1 MYIYIYKNVGEAACT
16 STDAKESYV
25 SSTYAI
31 QTLTGMTK
39 DACVEACC
47 SNTNCY
53 AVLIYRSS
61 GTCYL
66 RSTFPSGAVS
76 SSSSYYLYYLVRDSV
91 SNYLDVRKYGNSDC
105 SSSVT
110 TYWSYAIDSCVPYLE
125 LVYTEHAYHL
135 YELES
140 STSLSDFTV
149 RHLVWF
155 EAPGCTA
162 PENEWTTPD
171 INETQGSSNCYDYY
185 RNYEVGSTPRD
196 IPVTS
201 VTTEDNYQP
210 QYVIWRKYANTC
222 DEGPPSRVSYSV
234 GQCHEEET
242 LRDSFKFESTGTHPA
257 EGYQMEVSWWDSS
270 TTCAGSPSSQ
280 FNITWGCRTNNPG
293 SGYFTFSSTSLSSTC
308 SATTT
313 TGVSQSV
320 STSYSITSYS
330 YTNWDSCFSSCC
342 SRSDCY
348 AFMLS
353 SSRCYILRQFSSG
366 ATASSTTYTL
376 YYMVR
381 DGKSKPGAF
390 LDTRVYNSE
399 GCGGSVTDY
408 ISYPIESCI
417 PYKYLAYHS
426 NAYQMFQVD
435 SYTSTRSFVLRHL
448 VWFEAPGCTAPESD
462 WDTPDINTTRN
473 SNSCYKNYT
482 FYELKHAPRDVPI
495 TAVSTQDNYEPQY
508 VIWRKYADTCSGG
521 PPKRVSYSVGQCH
534 EEETLRDSFKFESTG
549 THPAEGYQME
559 VSWWDSSTT
568 CGGSPSSQFNI
579 TWGCRTNNPGSG
591 YFTFSSTSLSSTC
604 SATTTT
610 GVSQSVSTSYSITSY
625 SYTNWDSCF
634 SSCCSRSDC
643 YAFMLSS
650 SRCYILRQFSSGVTA
665 SSTTYTLYY
674 IVRDAKSKPGAFLD
688 TRVYNSEGCGG
699 SVTDYISYPIE
710 SCVPYKYLVYHSNA
724 YQMFQVDSYTSTRS
738 FVLRHLVWF
747 EAPGCTAPESDWD
760 TPDINT
766 TRNSDSCY
774 KNYTF
779 YELKHAPRD
788 VPIMAVL
795 TQDNYEPQYVI
806 WRKYADTCSGGP
818 PKRVSYSVGQC
829 HEEETLRDSFKFES
843 TETHP
848 AEGYQMEVSWW
859 DSSTTCGGSPS
870 SQFNITWGCRTNNPG
885 SGYFTF
891 SSTSLSSTCS
901 ATTTTGV
908 SQSVS
913 TSYSITS
920 YSYTSWD
927 SCFSSCCSRSD
938 CYAFM
943 LSSSRCYI
951 LRQFSSS
958 ATSSSTTYTLYYM
971 VRDAKSKPGAFLD
984 TRVYNSEGCGGSVT
998 DYISYPIESCV
1009 PYKYLA
1015 YHNNAYQMFRIDSYT
1030 STRSFVLRHLVWFEA
1045 PGCTAPESDWDTPD
1059 INTTHN
1065 SDSCYKNYTFYE
1077 LKHAPRDVPITAVST
1092 QDNYEPQYVIWRKYA
1107 NTCSGGPPKRV
1118 SYSIGQCHKEE
1129 TLRDSFKFESTG
1141 THPAE
1146 GYQMEV
1152 SWWGS
1157 STTCGGSPSS
1167 RFNITW
1173 GCRTNNP
1180 GSGYFTFSSTS
1191 LSSTCS
1197 ATTTTGV
1204 SQSVSTTYS
1213 ITSYSYT
1220 SWDSCFSSCC
1230 SRSDCYAF
1238 MLSSS
1243 RCYILRQFSS
1253 GVTSSSTT
1261 YTLYYMVRDAK
1272 SKPGAFLDTRVYNSE
1287 GCGGSVTD
1295 YISYPIESCVP
1306 YKYLA
1311 YHNNAYQMFQVDS
1324 YTSTRSFVLRHLVWF
1339 KAPGCTAPESDWDTP
1354 DINTTHNSDSCYK
1367 NYTFYELKHAPRDV
1381 PITAVSTQDNY
1392 EPQYVIWRKYA
1403 NTCSGGPPKRVS
1415 YSIGQCHKEE
1425 TLRDSF
1431 KFESTGTHPAEGY
1444 QMEVSWWG
1452 SSTTCGGSPSSRFN
1466 ITWGCR
1472 TNNPGSGYF
1481 TFSSTS
1487 LSSTCSAT
1495 TTTGV
1500 SQSVST
1506 TYSITSYSYTSWDS
1520 CFSSC
1525 CSRSD
1530 CYAFMLSSS
1539 RCYILRQFS
1548 SGATSSSTTYTLYY
1562 MVRDG
1567 KSKPGAFLDTRVYNS
1582 EGCGGSVTDYISYPI
1597 ESCVPYKYLAYH
1609 NNAYQMFRIDSYTST
1624 RSFVL
1629 RHLVW
1634 FEAPGCTAP
1643 ESDWDTPDINTTRNS
1658 DSCYKNY
1665 TFYELKHAPRDVP
1678 ITAVSTQDNY
1688 EPQYVIWRKYGETC
1702 SGGPPKR
1709 VAYNV
1714 SQCHE
1719 EETLRDSF
1727 KFESTGTHPA
1737 EGYQMEVSW
1746 WDSSTTCAGSP
1757 SSQFNITWGCRST
1770 YPGSGYFTFSST
1782 GLSST
1787 CSATTT
1793 TGVSQSVSTSTYSF
1807 RTYSY
1812 TTWDSCYSICCSWS
1826 NCHAFMLSSSRC
1838 YVLNYFLPSVP
1849 STSTT
1854 YTLYYMV
1861 RDGKSKPGVFL
1872 DTRVYNS
1879 EGCGGSVT
1887 DYISYPIESCVPYKY
1902 LAYHEHAYQ
1911 MFRVDSYTST
1921 RSFVLRHL
1929 VWFEAPGCTAPESDW
1944 DTPDINTTRNSD
1956 SCYKN
1961 YTFYELKHAPRDI
1974 PITAVSTQDNYE
1986 PQYVIWR
1993 KYGETC
1999 SGGPPKRVAYNVS
2012 QCHEEEAL
2020 RHSFKF
2026 ESTGTHPAEGYQ
2038 MEVSWWDSSATCAGS
2053 PSSQFNITWGC
2064 RSTNPGSG
2072 YFTFS
2077 STGLSSTCSA
2087 TTTTGVFQYV
2097 STSTYSFRTYSYTT
2111 WDSCYSICCSWSNC
2125 HAFMLS
2131 SSRCYVLNY
2140 FSPSVPS
2147 SSTTYTLY
2155 YMVRDGKSKPGVF
2168 LDTRVYNSEGC
2179 GGSVTDYISYPIES
2193 CVPYKYLAYHEHA
2206 YQMFR
2211 VDSYTSTRSFVLRH
2225 LVWFEAPGCTAPESD
2240 WDTPD
2245 INTTRNSDSC
2255 YKNYTF
2261 YELKHAPRDIPITA
2275 VSTQDNYE
2283 PQYVIWRKY
2292 GETCSGGPP
2301 KRVAYN
2307 VSQCHEEETLRDSFK
2322 FESTETHPAEGYQM
2336 EVSWWDS
2343 STTCAGSPSS
2353 RFNITWGC
2361 RSTYPGSGYFTFSST
2376 GLSSTCS
2383 ATTTTGVFQYVSTS
2397 TYSFRTYSYTT
2408 WDSCYSICCSWS
2420 NCHAFMLS
2428 SSRCY
2433 VLNYFSPSVPIT
2445 STTYTLYYMV
2455 RDGSATPRRY
2465 VDTRIYSSSSCSGS
2479 ISSYNSLPLG
2489 YCTRYTYLEYTDH
2502 TYQMLYLDSYTDQN
2516 NYVLRHLVWYDAP
2529 GCTVDESQW
2538 DAADI
2543 NTTRRSGDCFQ
2554 DYNFWTVKYAPY
2566 SRNVGSVVT
2575 GADNFIPSYVNHR
2588 KYSTPCSSTVTE
2600 QVSYQLGYCYEGNGG
2615 SFTIQRT
2622 VNHPTSGYQMKV
2634 RIWSGSTICS
2644 GDPSEIFNLVW
2655 GCRVATSF
2663 SGSFTFTSS
2672 ASYTVP
2678 QGFELSSST
2687 SLMTSTMSIS
2697 SFIPPPT
2704 SVMSS
2709 SSSISLSS
2717 PLLSS
2722 STISSSMTSAV
2733 SASSTRSLSSLGS
2746 SSSVE
2751 PTLSVELSPLVE
2763 TSTPIQLSSSYGSLS
2778 SYVPSSSIELSLF
2791 VEPSLSIELSSP
2803 IGMSSYAGRSSSA
2816 EVPSTTDLS
2825 SPVEPSLSVGLSSS
2839 IRTSSYA
2846 GLSSS
2851 AVVSSAIELSS
2862 PIETSLSIE
2871 LSLSIGTLP
2880 YAGPLSS
2887 AEVSST
2893 ELSSPVEPSLSID
2906 LSLPIGTLS
2915 YAGPSSSAEVSSTI
2929 ELSSPVEPSL
2939 SIDLSSPIGM
2949 LSYVGRSSS
2958 AEVSSTIE
2966 LSSPVESPLSVELSS
2981 PIGTSYAS
2989 TSSSAKV
2996 SSTIELLSPVESPSS
3011 VVPSSSVGP
3020 SSSVALSFSA
3030 EQSSFFAPSS
3040 LGGPSLSATPSS
3052 IFVKQSS
3059 FHVPSLLV
3067 GSSSYA
3073 IPSSSKEPSLSVE
3086 PSSSIRQSSVRP
3098 SSTVEPFSTVK
3109 LSLPQTSV
3117 IQSVSTTTSS
3127 LSTTS
3132 TYPET
3137 SSAPLLT
3144 TTSSTPTSSVLPMT
3158 PSCGPIPDSTPL
3170 SQPVCPGTMATS
3182 GLNVIVLQSAQY
3194 QLKHLTGVTKEQ
3206 CFTVCC
3212 SDDDCYSFT
3221 RSLTSNECWFHRK
3234 HPLTAVQS
3242 SDHHTTF
3249 YMVRDSPG
3257 PYLDTWVYS
3266 GEGCTSLPSY
3276 TSYSLDTCI
3285 PYRGL
3290 DYQEHSYQVFQLDCY
3305 TDSGFTLRHLVWYE
3319 APGCT
3324 VPKNQWLLPNVN
3336 VSVNSSSCYGNVRF
3350 WSVKDQPRDI
3360 PVEAVTKVDSFIPTY
3375 VNYVKY
3381 SSCSSTNV
3389 ISQVSYKTG
3398 VCYSEDGDSFAY
3410 EQTTSNPSSGYQMK
3424 VRWWSGTRSC
3434 SGSPSQ
3440 MFDVVWGCQMTSV
3453 LTGVFSF
3460 TDSALFAIPGESI
3473 SVAPTTTST
3482 PPTYPPP
3489 SAEDQS
3495 STIIAVGVSVPI
3507 VIIVVVVLA
3516 VVAIVA
3522 MVIFRVKKAKSVNL
3536 VDNLTDFPECKLD
3549 MFGNGGE
3556 PNTVTIRNPLNTHD
3570 ADNMDTIYI

>member
-1 MYIYIYKNVGEAACT
+1 MCVYLYKNVGEAACT
-16 STDAKESYV
+16 STDAKTSYV
-25 SSTYAI
+25 SSTYSI
-31 QTLTGMTK
+31 QTLSGMTK
-39 DACVEACC
+39 DDCVEACC

-66 RSTFPSGAVS
+66 RSTFPSSAVS

-105 SSSVT
+105 SGSVT
-110 TYWSYAIDSCVPYLE
+110 TYRSYAIDSCVPYLE
-125 LVYTEHAYHL
+125 LAYTEHAYHL

-140 STSLSDFTV
+140 STSSSDFTV

-162 PENEWTTPD
+162 AENEWTTPD
-171 INETQGSSNCYDYY
+171 INETQGSSDCYDYY

-196 IPVTS
+196 IPVTG

-242 LRDSFKFESTGTHPA
+242 LRDSFKFESTGTHPT

-270 TTCAGSPSSQ
+270 TTCGGSPSSQ
-280 FNITWGCRTNNPG
+280 FNITWGCRSTYPG

-330 YTNWDSCFSSCC
+330 YTSWDSCFSSCC

-353 SSRCYILRQFSSG
+353 SSRCYILRQFSSSV
-366 ATASSTTYTL
+366 TSSSTTYTL
-376 YYMVR
+376 YYM
-381 DGKSKPGAF
+381 
-390 LDTRVYNSE
+390 
-399 GCGGSVTDY
+399 
-408 ISYPIESCI
+408 
-417 PYKYLAYHS
+417 
-426 NAYQMFQVD
+426 
-435 SYTSTRSFVLRHL
+435 
-448 VWFEAPGCTAPESD
+448 
-462 WDTPDINTTRN
+462 
-473 SNSCYKNYT
+473 
-482 FYELKHAPRDVPI
+482 
-495 TAVSTQDNYEPQY
+495 
-508 VIWRKYADTCSGG
+508 
-521 PPKRVSYSVGQCH
+521 
-534 EEETLRDSFKFESTG
+534 
-549 THPAEGYQME
+549 
-559 VSWWDSSTT
+559 
-568 CGGSPSSQFNI
+568 
-579 TWGCRTNNPGSG
+579 
-591 YFTFSSTSLSSTC
+591 
-604 SATTTT
+604 
-610 GVSQSVSTSYSITSY
+610 
-625 SYTNWDSCF
+625 
-634 SSCCSRSDC
+634 
-643 YAFMLSS
+643 
-650 SRCYILRQFSSGVTA
+650 
-665 SSTTYTLYY
+665 
-674 IVRDAKSKPGAFLD
+674 VRDAKSKPGAFLD

-710 SCVPYKYLVYHSNA
+710 SCVPYKYLAYHNNA

-788 VPIMAVL
+788 IPITAVS

-818 PKRVSYSVGQC
+818 PRRVSYSVGQC

-843 TETHP
+843 TGTHP

-870 SQFNITWGCRTNNPG
+870 SQFNITWGCRSTYPGSGYFTFSSTSLSSTCSATTTTGVSQSVSTSYSITSYSYTSWDSCFSSCCSRSDCYAFMLSSSRCYILWQFSSSVTSSSTTYTLYYMVRDAKSKPGAFLDTRVYNSEGCGGSVIDYISYPIESCVPYKYLAYHNNAYQMFQVDLYTSTRSFVLRHLVWFEAPGCTAPESDWDTPDINTTRNSDSCYKNYTFYELKHAPRDIPITAVSTQDNYEPQYVIWRKYADTCSGGPPRRVSYSVGQCHEEETLRDSFKFESTGTHPAEGYQMEVSWWDSSTTCVGSPSSQFNITWGCRSTYPG

-984 TRVYNSEGCGGSVT
+984 TRVYNSEGCGGSVI

-1015 YHNNAYQMFRIDSYT
+1015 YHNNAYQMFQVDSYT
-1030 STRSFVLRHLVWFEA
+1030 STRNFVLRHLVWFEA

-1059 INTTHN
+1059 INMTRN

-1077 LKHAPRDVPITAVST
+1077 LKHAPRDIPITAVST

-1107 NTCSGGPPKRV
+1107 DTCSGGPPKRV
-1118 SYSIGQCHKEE
+1118 SYSVGQCHEEE

-1152 SWWGS
+1152 SWWDS

-1167 RFNITW
+1167 QFNITW
-1173 GCRTNNP
+1173 GCRSTNP

-1191 LSSTCS
+1191 LSSSCS

-1204 SQSVSTTYS
+1204 SQSVSTSYS

-1253 GVTSSSTT
+1253 S
-1261 YTLYYMVRDAK
+1261 
-1272 SKPGAFLDTRVYNSE
+1272 
-1287 GCGGSVTD
+1287 
-1295 YISYPIESCVP
+1295 
-1306 YKYLA
+1306 
-1311 YHNNAYQMFQVDS
+1311 
-1324 YTSTRSFVLRHLVWF
+1324 
-1339 KAPGCTAPESDWDTP
+1339 
-1354 DINTTHNSDSCYK
+1354 
-1367 NYTFYELKHAPRDV
+1367 
-1381 PITAVSTQDNY
+1381 
-1392 EPQYVIWRKYA
+1392 
-1403 NTCSGGPPKRVS
+1403 
-1415 YSIGQCHKEE
+1415 
-1425 TLRDSF
+1425 
-1431 KFESTGTHPAEGY
+1431 
-1444 QMEVSWWG
+1444 
-1452 SSTTCGGSPSSRFN
+1452 
-1466 ITWGCR
+1466 
-1472 TNNPGSGYF
+1472 
-1481 TFSSTS
+1481 
-1487 LSSTCSAT
+1487 
-1495 TTTGV
+1495 
-1500 SQSVST
+1500 
-1506 TYSITSYSYTSWDS
+1506 
-1520 CFSSC
+1520 
-1525 CSRSD
+1525 
-1530 CYAFMLSSS
+1530 
-1539 RCYILRQFS
+1539 
-1548 SGATSSSTTYTLYY
+1548 ATSSSTTYTLYY

-1609 NNAYQMFRIDSYTST
+1609 NNAYQMF
-1624 RSFVL
+1624 
-1629 RHLVW
+1629 
-1634 FEAPGCTAP
+1634 
-1643 ESDWDTPDINTTRNS
+1643 
-1658 DSCYKNY
+1658 
-1665 TFYELKHAPRDVP
+1665 
-1678 ITAVSTQDNY
+1678 Q
-1688 EPQYVIWRKYGETC
+1688 
-1702 SGGPPKR
+1702 
-1709 VAYNV
+1709 
-1714 SQCHE
+1714 
-1719 EETLRDSF
+1719 
-1727 KFESTGTHPA
+1727 
-1737 EGYQMEVSW
+1737 
-1746 WDSSTTCAGSP
+1746 
-1757 SSQFNITWGCRST
+1757 
-1770 YPGSGYFTFSST
+1770 
-1782 GLSST
+1782 
-1787 CSATTT
+1787 
-1793 TGVSQSVSTSTYSF
+1793 
-1807 RTYSY
+1807 
-1812 TTWDSCYSICCSWS
+1812 
-1826 NCHAFMLSSSRC
+1826 
-1838 YVLNYFLPSVP
+1838 
-1849 STSTT
+1849 
-1854 YTLYYMV
+1854 
-1861 RDGKSKPGVFL
+1861 
-1872 DTRVYNS
+1872 
-1879 EGCGGSVT
+1879 
-1887 DYISYPIESCVPYKY
+1887 
-1902 LAYHEHAYQ
+1902 
-1911 MFRVDSYTST
+1911 VDSYTST

-1999 SGGPPKRVAYNVS
+1999 SGGPPKRVSYNVS
-2012 QCHEEEAL
+2012 QCHKEETL
-2020 RHSFKF
+2020 RDSFKF

-2038 MEVSWWDSSATCAGS
+2038 MEVSWWDSSTTCDGS

-2064 RSTNPGSG
+2064 RSTYPGSG

-2077 STGLSSTCSA
+2077 STSLSSSCSA
-2087 TTTTGVFQYV
+2087 TTTTGVSQSV
-2097 STSTYSFRTYSYTT
+2097 STSYSITSYSYTS
-2111 WDSCYSICCSWSNC
+2111 WDSCFSSCCSRSNC
-2125 HAFMLS
+2125 YAFMLS
-2131 SSRCYVLNY
+2131 SSRCYILRQ
-2140 FSPSVPS
+2140 FSSSATS

-2155 YMVRDGKSKPGVF
+2155 YMVRDGKSKPGAF

-2193 CVPYKYLAYHEHA
+2193 CVPYKYLAYHNNA
-2206 YQMFR
+2206 YQMFQ

-2301 KRVAYN
+2301 KRVSYNVSQCHKEETLRDSFKFESTGTHPAEGYQMEVSWWDSSTTCGGSPSSQFNITWGCRSTNPGSGYFTFSSTGLSSTCSATSTTGVFQYVSISTYSFRTYSYTTWDSCYSICCSWSNCHAFMLSSSRCYVLYYFSPSVPTSSTTYTLYYMVRDGKSKPGVFLDTRVYNSEGCGGSVTDYISYPIESCIPYKYLAYHEHAYQMFRVDSYTSTRSFVLRHLVWFEAPGCTAPESYWDTPDINTTRNSDSCYKNYTFYELRHAPRDIPITAISTQDNYEPQYVIWRKYGETCSGGPPSRVAYN

-2322 FESTETHPAEGYQM
+2322 FESTGTHPTEGYQM

-2343 STTCAGSPSS
+2343 STTCGGSPSS
-2353 RFNITWGC
+2353 QFNITWGC
-2361 RSTYPGSGYFTFSST
+2361 RSTNPGSGYFTFSST
-2376 GLSSTCS
+2376 SLSSTCSATTTTGVFQYVSISTYSFRTYSYTTWDSCYSTCCSWSNCHAFMLSSSRCYVLLYFSPSVPTSSTTYTLYYMVRDGKSKPGVFLDTRVYNSEGCGGSVTDYISYPIESCVPYKYLAYHEHAYQMFQVDSYTSTRSFVLRHLVWFEAPGCTAPESDWDTPDINMTRNSDSCYKNYTFYELRHAPRDIPITAVSTQDNYEPQYVIWRKYGETCSGGPPKRVSYSVGQCHEEETLRDSFKFESTGTHPTEGYQMEVSWWDSSTTCGGSPSSQFNITWGCRSTNPGRGDFTFSSAGLSSTCS
-2383 ATTTTGVFQYVSTS
+2383 ATTTTGVFQYVSIS

-2408 WDSCYSICCSWS
+2408 WDSCYSTCCSWS

-2455 RDGSATPRRY
+2455 RDGSATPRGF

-2479 ISSYNSLPLG
+2479 ISSYTSLPLG
-2489 YCTRYTYLEYTDH
+2489 HCTRYTYLEYTDH
-2502 TYQMLYLDSYTDQN
+2502 TYQMLYLDSYTDRS

-2529 GCTVDESQW
+2529 GCTVNESQW
-2538 DAADI
+2538 DTADI

-2566 SRNVGSVVT
+2566 SRSVGSVVT
-2575 GADNFIPSYVNHR
+2575 GADNFVPSYVNHR

-2634 RIWSGSTICS
+2634 RIWSGSTVCS

-2678 QGFELSSST
+2678 QGFEFST
-2687 SLMTSTMSIS
+2687 STSSMTSTMSMS
-2697 SFIPPPT
+2697 SSIPPTT
-2704 SVMSS
+2704 SVMFS
-2709 SSSISLSS
+2709 SSSISSFS

-2722 STISSSMTSAV
+2722 STVLSSMTSAV
-2733 SASSTRSLSSLGS
+2733 SSSSIRSLSSLGP
-2746 SSSVE
+2746 SSSVK
-2751 PTLSVELSPLVE
+2751 PTLSVKLSSLVE
-2763 TSTPIQLSSSYGSLS
+2763 MSMPIQLSSSYRSSS
-2778 SYVPSSSIELSLF
+2778 SYVPSSSIEFSMF
-2791 VEPSLSIELSSP
+2791 VEPSLSIELPSS
-2803 IGMSSYAGRSSSA
+2803 IRLSSYAGPASSA
-2816 EVPSTTDLS
+2816 EVSSTDLS
-2825 SPVEPSLSVGLSSS
+2825 SPVEPSLSIELSSS
-2839 IRTSSYA
+2839 I
-2846 GLSSS
+2846 GM
-2851 AVVSSAIELSS
+2851 
-2862 PIETSLSIE
+2862 P
-2871 LSLSIGTLP
+2871 
-2880 YAGPLSS
+2880 
-2887 AEVSST
+2887 
-2893 ELSSPVEPSLSID
+2893 
-2906 LSLPIGTLS
+2906 S

-2929 ELSSPVEPSL
+2929 ELTSPVEPS
-2939 SIDLSSPIGM
+2939 
-2949 LSYVGRSSS
+2949 
-2958 AEVSSTIE
+2958 
-2966 LSSPVESPLSVELSS
+2966 LSVELSS
-2981 PIGTSYAS
+2981 PIEMSYADP
-2989 TSSSAKV
+2989 SSSAKV
-2996 SSTIELLSPVESPSS
+2996 SPTTEPLSPVESPSS
-3011 VVPSSSVGP
+3011 VVPSSLVDPSSSAMPSSSSVKQSSFLGLSSLVGP
-3020 SSSVALSFSA
+3020 SSSAM
-3030 EQSSFFAPSS
+3030 PSS
-3040 LGGPSLSATPSS
+3040 SS
-3052 IFVKQSS
+3052 VKQSS
-3059 FHVPSLLV
+3059 FLGLSSLV
-3067 GSSSYA
+3067 GPSSSAMPSSSSVKQSSFLATSSLVGPSSSAMPSSSSVKQSSFLATSSLVDPSSSA
-3073 IPSSSKEPSLSVE
+3073 IPSSFNEPSLSVE
-3086 PSSSIRQSSVRP
+3086 PSFFVKQSSSSVVR
-3098 SSTVEPFSTVK
+3098 SSSSVEPFSTVK
-3109 LSLPQTSV
+3109 PSPSQSSLPQTSA

-3132 TYPET
+3132 MYPEA
-3137 SSAPLLT
+3137 SSVPLLT
-3144 TTSSTPTSSVLPMT
+3144 TTSSVPTSSALPMT

-3170 SQPVCPGTMATS
+3170 SQPVCPGTTATS
-3182 GLNVIVLQSAQY
+3182 GLNVVVLQSEEY
-3194 QLKHLTGVTKEQ
+3194 QLKHLTGVTEEQ

-3234 HPLTAVQS
+3234 HPPTAVQS
-3242 SDHHTTF
+3242 SEHHTTF

-3305 TDSGFTLRHLVWYE
+3305 TDSSFTLRHLVWYE

-3324 VPKNQWLLPNVN
+3324 VPRNQWSLPNVN

-3360 PVEAVTKVDSFIPTY
+3360 PVEAVTEVDSFTPTY

-3381 SSCSSTNV
+3381 SSCSSSSV
-3389 ISQVSYKTG
+3389 ISRVSYKTG
-3398 VCYSEDGDSFAY
+3398 VCYSEDGDSFVY
-3410 EQTTSNPSSGYQMK
+3410 EKTTSNPSFGYQMK

-3453 LTGVFSF
+3453 LTGIFSF
-3460 TDSALFAIPGESI
+3460 TDSALFAIPGQSI
-3473 SVAPTTTST
+3473 SVTPTTTST

-3516 VVAIVA
+3516 VVVIVA
-3522 MVIFRVKKAKSVNL
+3522 MVIFKVKKAKSVDL
-3536 VDNLTDFPECKLD
+3536 VDNLTNFPECKLD

-3570 ADNMDTIYI
+3570 DDNMDIVYI

>member
-1 MYIYIYKNVGEAACT
+1 
-16 STDAKESYV
+16 
-25 SSTYAI
+25 
-31 QTLTGMTK
+31 MTK

-66 RSTFPSGAVS
+66 RSTFPSSAVS

-105 SSSVT
+105 SGSVT
-110 TYWSYAIDSCVPYLE
+110 TYRSYAIDSCVPYLE
-125 LVYTEHAYHL
+125 LAYTEHAYHL

-140 STSLSDFTV
+140 STSSSDFTV

-162 PENEWTTPD
+162 AENEWTTPD

-196 IPVTS
+196 IPVTG

-210 QYVIWRKYANTC
+210 QYVIWRKYASTC
-222 DEGPPSRVSYSV
+222 DEGPPWRVSYSV

-270 TTCAGSPSSQ
+270 TTCGGSPSSQ
-280 FNITWGCRTNNPG
+280 FNITWGCHTTYPG

-330 YTNWDSCFSSCC
+330 YTSWDSCFSSCC

-353 SSRCYILRQFSSG
+353 SSRCYILRQFSSSV
-366 ATASSTTYTL
+366 TSSSTTYTL

-408 ISYPIESCI
+408 ISYPIESCV

-473 SNSCYKNYT
+473 SNSCYKNYTFYELKHAPRDIPITAISTQDNYEPQYVIWRKYGETCSGGPPKRVSYSVGQCHEEETLRDSFKFESTGTHPAEGYQMEVSWWDSSTSCGGSPSSQFNITWGCRSTYPGSGYFTFSSTSLSSTCSATTTTGVSQSVSTSYSITSYSYTSWDSCFSSCCSRSNCYAFMLSSSRCYILRQFSSSVPSSSSTYTLYYMVRDGKSKPGAFLDTRVYNSEGCGGSVTDYISYPIESCVPYKYLAYHNNAYQMFRIDSYTSTRNFVLRHLVWFEAPGCTAPESDWDTPDINMTCNSDSCYKNYTFYELKHAPRDIPITAVSTQDNYEPQYVIWRKYANTCSGGPPKRVSYSVGQCHEEETLRDSFKFESTGTHPAEGYQMEVSWWDSSTTCVGSPSSQFNITWGCHSTNPGSGYFTFSSTGLSSTCLATTTTGVSQSVSTSYSITSYSYTSWDSCFSSCCSRSNCYAFMLSSSRCYILRQFSSSATSSSTTYTLYYMVRDGKSKPGAFLDTRVYNSEGCGGSVTDYISYPIESCVPYKYLAYHNNAYQMFRIDSYTSTRNFVLRHLVWFEAPGCTAPESDWDTPDINTTRNSDSCYKNYT

-579 TWGCRTNNPGSG
+579 TWGCR
-591 YFTFSSTSLSSTC
+591 ST
-604 SATTTT
+604 
-610 GVSQSVSTSYSITSY
+610 
-625 SYTNWDSCF
+625 
-634 SSCCSRSDC
+634 
-643 YAFMLSS
+643 
-650 SRCYILRQFSSGVTA
+650 
-665 SSTTYTLYY
+665 
-674 IVRDAKSKPGAFLD
+674 
-688 TRVYNSEGCGG
+688 
-699 SVTDYISYPIE
+699 
-710 SCVPYKYLVYHSNA
+710 
-724 YQMFQVDSYTSTRS
+724 
-738 FVLRHLVWF
+738 
-747 EAPGCTAPESDWD
+747 
-760 TPDINT
+760 
-766 TRNSDSCY
+766 
-774 KNYTF
+774 
-779 YELKHAPRD
+779 
-788 VPIMAVL
+788 
-795 TQDNYEPQYVI
+795 
-806 WRKYADTCSGGP
+806 
-818 PKRVSYSVGQC
+818 
-829 HEEETLRDSFKFES
+829 
-843 TETHP
+843 
-848 AEGYQMEVSWW
+848 
-859 DSSTTCGGSPS
+859 
-870 SQFNITWGCRTNNPG
+870 NPG

-927 SCFSSCCSRSD
+927 SCFSSCCSRSN

-1015 YHNNAYQMFRIDSYT
+1015 YHNNAYQMF
-1030 STRSFVLRHLVWFEA
+1030 
-1045 PGCTAPESDWDTPD
+1045 
-1059 INTTHN
+1059 
-1065 SDSCYKNYTFYE
+1065 
-1077 LKHAPRDVPITAVST
+1077 
-1092 QDNYEPQYVIWRKYA
+1092 Q
-1107 NTCSGGPPKRV
+1107 
-1118 SYSIGQCHKEE
+1118 
-1129 TLRDSFKFESTG
+1129 
-1141 THPAE
+1141 
-1146 GYQMEV
+1146 
-1152 SWWGS
+1152 
-1157 STTCGGSPSS
+1157 
-1167 RFNITW
+1167 
-1173 GCRTNNP
+1173 
-1180 GSGYFTFSSTS
+1180 
-1191 LSSTCS
+1191 
-1197 ATTTTGV
+1197 
-1204 SQSVSTTYS
+1204 
-1213 ITSYSYT
+1213 
-1220 SWDSCFSSCC
+1220 
-1230 SRSDCYAF
+1230 
-1238 MLSSS
+1238 
-1243 RCYILRQFSS
+1243 
-1253 GVTSSSTT
+1253 
-1261 YTLYYMVRDAK
+1261 
-1272 SKPGAFLDTRVYNSE
+1272 
-1287 GCGGSVTD
+1287 
-1295 YISYPIESCVP
+1295 
-1306 YKYLA
+1306 
-1311 YHNNAYQMFQVDS
+1311 
-1324 YTSTRSFVLRHLVWF
+1324 
-1339 KAPGCTAPESDWDTP
+1339 
-1354 DINTTHNSDSCYK
+1354 
-1367 NYTFYELKHAPRDV
+1367 
-1381 PITAVSTQDNY
+1381 
-1392 EPQYVIWRKYA
+1392 
-1403 NTCSGGPPKRVS
+1403 
-1415 YSIGQCHKEE
+1415 
-1425 TLRDSF
+1425 
-1431 KFESTGTHPAEGY
+1431 
-1444 QMEVSWWG
+1444 
-1452 SSTTCGGSPSSRFN
+1452 
-1466 ITWGCR
+1466 
-1472 TNNPGSGYF
+1472 
-1481 TFSSTS
+1481 
-1487 LSSTCSAT
+1487 
-1495 TTTGV
+1495 
-1500 SQSVST
+1500 
-1506 TYSITSYSYTSWDS
+1506 
-1520 CFSSC
+1520 
-1525 CSRSD
+1525 
-1530 CYAFMLSSS
+1530 
-1539 RCYILRQFS
+1539 
-1548 SGATSSSTTYTLYY
+1548 
-1562 MVRDG
+1562 
-1567 KSKPGAFLDTRVYNS
+1567 
-1582 EGCGGSVTDYISYPI
+1582 
-1597 ESCVPYKYLAYH
+1597 
-1609 NNAYQMFRIDSYTST
+1609 
-1624 RSFVL
+1624 
-1629 RHLVW
+1629 
-1634 FEAPGCTAP
+1634 
-1643 ESDWDTPDINTTRNS
+1643 
-1658 DSCYKNY
+1658 
-1665 TFYELKHAPRDVP
+1665 
-1678 ITAVSTQDNY
+1678 
-1688 EPQYVIWRKYGETC
+1688 
-1702 SGGPPKR
+1702 
-1709 VAYNV
+1709 
-1714 SQCHE
+1714 
-1719 EETLRDSF
+1719 
-1727 KFESTGTHPA
+1727 
-1737 EGYQMEVSW
+1737 
-1746 WDSSTTCAGSP
+1746 
-1757 SSQFNITWGCRST
+1757 
-1770 YPGSGYFTFSST
+1770 
-1782 GLSST
+1782 
-1787 CSATTT
+1787 
-1793 TGVSQSVSTSTYSF
+1793 
-1807 RTYSY
+1807 
-1812 TTWDSCYSICCSWS
+1812 
-1826 NCHAFMLSSSRC
+1826 
-1838 YVLNYFLPSVP
+1838 
-1849 STSTT
+1849 
-1854 YTLYYMV
+1854 
-1861 RDGKSKPGVFL
+1861 
-1872 DTRVYNS
+1872 
-1879 EGCGGSVT
+1879 
-1887 DYISYPIESCVPYKY
+1887 
-1902 LAYHEHAYQ
+1902 
-1911 MFRVDSYTST
+1911 VDSYTST

-1999 SGGPPKRVAYNVS
+1999 SGGPPKRVSYNVS
-2012 QCHEEEAL
+2012 QCHKEETL
-2020 RHSFKF
+2020 RDSFKF

-2038 MEVSWWDSSATCAGS
+2038 MEVSWWDSSTTCVGS

-2087 TTTTGVFQYV
+2087 TSTTGVFQYV
-2097 STSTYSFRTYSYTT
+2097 SISTYSFRTYSYTT

-2131 SSRCYVLNY
+2131 SSRCYVLYY
-2140 FSPSVPS
+2140 FSPSVPT

-2225 LVWFEAPGCTAPESD
+2225 LVWFEAPGCTAPESY

-2261 YELKHAPRDIPITA
+2261 YELRHAPRDIPITA
-2275 VSTQDNYE
+2275 ISTQDNYE

-2301 KRVAYN
+2301 KRVSYS
-2307 VSQCHEEETLRDSFK
+2307 VGQCHEEETLRDSFK
-2322 FESTETHPAEGYQM
+2322 FESTGTHPTEGYQM

-2343 STTCAGSPSS
+2343 STTCGGSPSS

-2361 RSTYPGSGYFTFSST
+2361 HSTNPGRGDFTFSSA

-2383 ATTTTGVFQYVSTS
+2383 ATTTTGVFQYVSIS

-2433 VLNYFSPSVPIT
+2433 ILYYFSPSVPIT

-2455 RDGSATPRRY
+2455 RDGSATPRGY
-2465 VDTRIYSSSSCSGS
+2465 LDTRIYSSSSCSGL
-2479 ISSYNSLPLG
+2479 ISSYTSLPLG
-2489 YCTRYTYLEYTDH
+2489 HCTRYTYLEYTDH

-2516 NYVLRHLVWYDAP
+2516 NYVLRHLVWYEAP
-2529 GCTVDESQW
+2529 GCTVNESQW
-2538 DAADI
+2538 NTADI
-2543 NTTRRSGDCFQ
+2543 NTTRQSGDCFQ

-2575 GADNFIPSYVNHR
+2575 GADNFVPSYVNHR

-2634 RIWSGSTICS
+2634 RIWSGSTVCS

-2678 QGFELSSST
+2678 QGFEYSSSTSSMTSTMSSSSTSSSST
-2687 SLMTSTMSIS
+2687 SLSTSMPTSSSSTSSSSTLLSTSMPTSSSSTSSSSTSSSTSMPTSSSSTFPSSTSSSTSVPTSSS
-2697 SFIPPPT
+2697 SFSLSSTLSPSSMSTT
-2704 SVMSS
+2704 SSSTPLSS
-2709 SSSISLSS
+2709 SSSTTSFSLSISSS
-2717 PLLSS
+2717 PLLS
-2722 STISSSMTSAV
+2722 
-2733 SASSTRSLSSLGS
+2733 
-2746 SSSVE
+2746 
-2751 PTLSVELSPLVE
+2751 
-2763 TSTPIQLSSSYGSLS
+2763 
-2778 SYVPSSSIELSLF
+2778 
-2791 VEPSLSIELSSP
+2791 
-2803 IGMSSYAGRSSSA
+2803 
-2816 EVPSTTDLS
+2816 
-2825 SPVEPSLSVGLSSS
+2825 
-2839 IRTSSYA
+2839 
-2846 GLSSS
+2846 
-2851 AVVSSAIELSS
+2851 
-2862 PIETSLSIE
+2862 TSL
-2871 LSLSIGTLP
+2871 
-2880 YAGPLSS
+2880 LSS
-2887 AEVSST
+2887 AEVTST
-2893 ELSSPVEPSLSID
+2893 IEVSSPVQ
-2906 LSLPIGTLS
+2906 
-2915 YAGPSSSAEVSSTI
+2915 PSSSV
-2929 ELSSPVEPSL
+2929 PP
-2939 SIDLSSPIGM
+2939 
-2949 LSYVGRSSS
+2949 SSS
-2958 AEVSSTIE
+2958 SVGQ
-2966 LSSPVESPLSVELSS
+2966 SPSV
-2981 PIGTSYAS
+2981 
-2989 TSSSAKV
+2989 TSSSV
-2996 SSTIELLSPVESPSS
+2996 WPSAS
-3011 VVPSSSVGP
+3011 LRLSSSVGP
-3020 SSSVALSFSA
+3020 S
-3030 EQSSFFAPSS
+3030 P
-3040 LGGPSLSATPSS
+3040 
-3052 IFVKQSS
+3052 
-3059 FHVPSLLV
+3059 VPS
-3067 GSSSYA
+3067 
-3073 IPSSSKEPSLSVE
+3073 
-3086 PSSSIRQSSVRP
+3086 
-3098 SSTVEPFSTVK
+3098 
-3109 LSLPQTSV
+3109 SLPQTSA
-3117 IQSVSTTTSS
+3117 IQSVSITTSS

-3132 TYPET
+3132 MYPET
-3137 SSAPLLT
+3137 SSVPLLT
-3144 TTSSTPTSSVLPMT
+3144 TTSSALTSSVLPMT
-3158 PSCGPIPDSTPL
+3158 PSCGPIPDSTPP
-3170 SQPVCPGTMATS
+3170 SQSVCPGTTATS
-3182 GLNVIVLQSAQY
+3182 GLNVIVLQSDEY
-3194 QLKHLTGVTKEQ
+3194 QLKHLTGVTEEQ

-3242 SDHHTTF
+3242 SEHHTTF

-3290 DYQEHSYQVFQLDCY
+3290 DYQEHSHQVFQLDCY

-3324 VPKNQWLLPNVN
+3324 VPRNQWSLPNVN
-3336 VSVNSSSCYGNVRF
+3336 VSVNSSSCYGNIRF

-3360 PVEAVTKVDSFIPTY
+3360 PVEAVTEVDSFIPTY

-3381 SSCSSTNV
+3381 SSCSSSNV
-3389 ISQVSYKTG
+3389 ISRVSYKTG
-3398 VCYSEDGDSFAY
+3398 VCYSEDRDSFVY
-3410 EQTTSNPSSGYQMK
+3410 KQTTSNPSFGYQMK

-3460 TDSALFAIPGESI
+3460 TDSALFAIPGQSI
-3473 SVAPTTTST
+3473 SVKPTTTST

-3516 VVAIVA
+3516 VVVIVA
-3522 MVIFRVKKAKSVNL
+3522 MAMFRVKKDEFTNSDDNHVN
-3536 VDNLTDFPECKLD
+3536 FPECKLD
-3549 MFGNGGE
+3549 MFGDE
-3556 PNTVTIRNPLNTHD
+3556 EESNTMTIRNPLSTLD
-3570 ADNMDTIYI
+3570 AEKIEHGRD